1 METFI
6 AITAIEKKNDKYF
19 KTSEF
24 LTVRFNIYTKD
35 FCWLYYYN
43 LYVVI
48 LYNENG
54 WLINKRRKLG
64 RESRDDV
71 GKWKKNS
78 TKEKEQ
84 NEAQ

>member
-1 METFI
+1 M
-6 AITAIEKKNDKYF
+6 
-19 KTSEF
+19 
-24 LTVRFNIYTKD
+24 
-35 FCWLYYYN
+35 YYKSSNYN
-43 LYVVI
+43 FYVII